1 MDRRTK
7 QTERTRSTQRDQDES
22 QDIAEKDI
30 AQSCQDPSPS
40 QQQQALQAVG
50 RKRRQRADAPSKHK
64 PPNVLGERVL
74 GGKDPQHPAGI
85 AARRRLSA
93 NLIAINGG
101 VGTTAPVGH
110 VPFRSTHPWPHAA
123 SSQASTAAVARARAS
138 RTPSASPFSKS
149 PSSTAIWFVTWA
161 KQTTGRSRTSA
172 NA

>member
-1 MDRRTK
+1 MDRLTK
-7 QTERTRSTQRDQDES
+7 QTKRTRSTQRDQGET
-22 QDIAEKDI
+22 QNVAEEDI
-30 AQSCQDPSPS
+30 AQSCQDPSLP
-40 QQQQALQAVG
+40 QQQDTLKAVG
-50 RKRRQRADAPSKHK
+50 RKRRQRADAPSKHE

-101 VGTTAPVGH
+101 VGTTAPAGH

-123 SSQASTAAVARARAS
+123 SSQASTAAVTRARAS